1 MSTTVLRNVGIILL
15 LALAVWLVP
24 GGGTAAGVLM
34 GLIGVAFAVA
44 IWLFLHHM
52 YREHRM
58 TIFGLGDQFR
68 GIFYASL
75 AALLFLG
82 AAAGE
87 WFSNGPLTILW
98 LALLGAAVYGLVATF
113 RHWREYS

>member
-1 MSTTVLRNVGIILL
+1 MTSTALRNVGIILL
-15 LALAVWLVP
+15 IAIGVWLIP
-24 GGGTAAGVLM
+24 GGGTAADVIM
-34 GLIGVAFAVA
+34 GLIGVAFAVG

-58 TIFGLGDQFR
+58 TIFGLGDRFR

-75 AALLFLG
+75 AALLFAG
-82 AAAGE
+82 AAAAE
-87 WFSNGPLTILW
+87 WFDSGPLTLLW
-98 LALLGAAVYGLVATF
+98 FLLLASAVYGLVATW